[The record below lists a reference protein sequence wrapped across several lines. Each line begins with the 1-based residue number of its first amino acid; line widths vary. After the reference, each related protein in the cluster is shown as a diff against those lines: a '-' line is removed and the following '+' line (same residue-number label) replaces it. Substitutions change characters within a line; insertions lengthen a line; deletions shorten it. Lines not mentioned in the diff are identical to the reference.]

1 MLLGGKYPLLES
13 NAERES
19 GECGSHA
26 FALVFKV
33 FVIYPLWTPP

>member
-1 MLLGGKYPLLES
+1 MLLGGEYPLLES
-13 NAERES
+13 NTERES

-26 FALVFKV
+26 FTLVLKV